1 MPAGPGGPFA
11 APPRRR
17 RNRAA
22 VTAVVVAVVSGAVVG
37 GVLLVMF
44 LRGAWLYLGDLF
56 DSVEPPEASAEVG
69 EWFTTDDGDLR
80 IKVTSLECLPTESGH
95 GQPGD
100 VSCTFAFD
108 IENHGD
114 HAVSLNDITVKS
126 VVDGD
131 WASADVSDP
140 ADPDDGYGSITVEAG
155 ADSSLTGSV
164 SPGSGRL
171 DGIVFDANDA
181 SSHSAVVVDA
191 RPAWEQGHEAA
202 AGTGDEPSAE

>member
-1 MPAGPGGPFA
+1 MTALVVAILTGTA
-11 APPRRR
+11 V
-17 RNRAA
+17 A
-22 VTAVVVAVVSGAVVG
+22 VT
-37 GVLLVMF
+37 LCVMF

-80 IKVTSLECLPTESGH
+80 IKVTSLECLPEESEYA
-95 GQPGD
+95 QPGE
-100 VSCTFAFD
+100 VACTFAFD
-108 IENHGD
+108 IENRSD

-140 ADPDDGYGSITVEAG
+140 ADPEDSYGSITVEAG
-155 ADSSLTGSV
+155 AEKSLTGSM
-164 SPGSGRL
+164 SPGDGRL

-191 RPAWEQGHEAA
+191 RPAWEQGHAAA
-202 AGTGDEPSAE
+202 AGTGDEPAGE